1 MPVQMI
7 VFTGIRFL
15 HDLATAVW
23 IGGLIAMALAV
34 VPAAKSLFGLSPQTR
49 RLLLAVQS
57 RLRVLVYVSIVALI
71 TTGALMSRR
80 SPQFTGVFSWATP
93 YSAALAWKHLL
104 VIAMVAIALVR
115 GLTFGRTAGQA
126 PGLVRGQGADLGP
139 AQGQGAAAGAAA
151 RQGQAGMTAAAEQ
164 PGPGVQT
171 ASPGQ
176 PGPAGQPGARE
187 RVGMLL
193 LYLNVLLGIGVLVL
207 SALSATLRASP
218 AG

>member
-57 RLRVLVYVSIVALI
+57 RLRVLVYVSIAALI
-71 TTGALMSRR
+71 ATGALMSRR

-104 VIAMVAIALVR
+104 VIAMVVVALVR
-115 GLTFGRTAGQA
+115 GLTFGRTAGQ
-126 PGLVRGQGADLGP
+126 
-139 AQGQGAAAGAAA
+139 GQGAAAGAAA
-151 RQGQAGMTAAAEQ
+151 RLGQAGMTAAAGQ
-164 PGPGVQT
+164 PGPGLQT

-176 PGPAGQPGARE
+176 PGPAGPPGARE

-207 SALSATLRASP
+207 SALSAALRASP